1 MKEPTDISRRRFLI
15 GAACAAG
22 ASALTCGGL
31 GLWAARAPDI
41 EFAQSDCGDVDGHNR
56 ILVAYA
62 SRAGSTGGVAEAIAE
77 VLCQEDL
84 AVDLRLARD
93 VADVSAYRAVVVGS
107 AIYMGRWLSEAA
119 DFLQAH
125 QDTLRKIP
133 VAYFSV
139 CLTLKDDTEENR
151 RTVAAYLD
159 PVRERVPQV
168 RPVDVGLF
176 AGKLQGDNLS
186 ALYRLIVK
194 AMELPEGDYRDWTSI
209 QAWAQKLPR
218 LLGCA

>member
-15 GAACAAG
+15 GAGCALGAG
-22 ASALTCGGL
+22 AVTCSGL
-31 GLWAARAPDI
+31 GLWAARAPEI
-41 EFAQSDCGDVDGHNR
+41 EFAQSDCGDTDGDNR

-62 SRAGSTGGVAEAIAE
+62 SRAGSTGEVAQAIAE
-77 VLCQEDL
+77 VLCQENL

-107 AIYMGRWLSEAA
+107 AIYMGRWMSEAA
-119 DFLQAH
+119 DLLEAH
-125 QDTLRKIP
+125 REALSKIR
-133 VAYFSV
+133 VACFTV

-151 RTVAAYLD
+151 RTVSAYLD

-194 AMELPEGDYRDWTSI
+194 AMDFPEGDYRDWTSI
-209 QAWAQKLPR
+209 RAWAQKLPR

>member
-1 MKEPTDISRRRFLI
+1 MEESTNIGRRRFLI
-15 GAACAAG
+15 GAGCALGAG
-22 ASALTCGGL
+22 AVTCGGL
-31 GLWAARAPDI
+31 GIWAARAPEI
-41 EFAQSDCGDVDGHNR
+41 EFAQSDCGDADGDNR
-56 ILVAYA
+56 VLVAYA

-93 VADVSAYRAVVVGS
+93 VSDVSAYRAVVVGS
-107 AIYMGRWLSEAA
+107 AIYMGQWMSEAA
-119 DFLQAH
+119 DFLAAH

-133 VAYFSV
+133 VACFTV

-176 AGKLQGDNLS
+176 AGRLQGDNLS

-194 AMELPEGDYRDWTSI
+194 AMDLPEGDYRNWTAI